1 MNSMGFTD
9 GYPQRFDGRIR
20 APDGLQQQ
28 KYLNNRNGF
37 HGVPIY
43 ESKLHLGWDSVCH
56 GTMEPGY

>member
-43 ESKLHLGWDSVCH
+43 ETSPRMGLSMSWNH
-56 GTMEPGY
+56 GTWLLN